1 MARKAAPV
9 ITTEDVLGQRPP
21 KRWPIILGI
30 VGGVVFLGLLLAVL
44 HLSGAIN
51 GMEEGIY
58 QKFSGNKVMA
68 ALLSPMHH
76 PDFKK
81 TLTMDEAISVI
92 DLRREMTK
100 AAGVID
106 DQKSEI
112 GSLKKQIGKLKGES
126 DRLATV
132 EKDVKNLKRGG
143 GGGMDEETMAA
154 LLEAQQGGAP
164 AAPAAA
170 AAVSPSAK
178 ATIAKIKTEIATRD
192 YRKIAKIVEVM
203 SPEQAFEVFEALE
216 NMKDENFVVEVMALM
231 KEKTV
236 ADILQSYDPN
246 KTAELFKKLAARK
259 AT

>member
-1 MARKAAPV
+1 MARKATPE
-9 ITTEDVLGQRPP
+9 ITTEDILGQRP
-21 KRWPIILGI
+21 KRWPILAGI
-30 VGGVVFLGLLLAVL
+30 VGGVLLLGLLLAVL
-44 HLSGAIN
+44 HLSGALN

-58 QKFSGNKVMA
+58 SKFSGNKVMA

-76 PDFKK
+76 PDFRK
-81 TLTMDEAISVI
+81 TLTLEESINVI

-100 AAGVID
+100 AAGVIE

-112 GSLKKQIGKLKGES
+112 GALKKQIGKLKGES
-126 DRLATV
+126 DRLAKV

-143 GGGMDEETMAA
+143 GGAVDEETLAA
-154 LLEAQQGGAP
+154 LVEAQQGAAP
-164 AAPAAA
+164 TPAPAAA
-170 AAVSPSAK
+170 PVSPTTK
-178 ATIAKIKTEIATRD
+178 AAIEKIKTEIATRD
-192 YRKIAKIVEVM
+192 YRKIAKIVEAM

-236 ADILQSYDPN
+236 ATILQSYDPN

-259 AT
+259 TT

>member
-21 KRWPIILGI
+21 RRWPIILGI
-30 VGGVVFLGLLLAVL
+30 VGGVVLLGLLLAVL
-44 HLSGAIN
+44 HLSGAVN

-58 QKFSGNKVMA
+58 QKLSGGKGGMA
-68 ALLSPMHH
+68 ALLSPLHH

-81 TLTMDEAISVI
+81 TLTVDEAVNVI
-92 DLRREMTK
+92 DLRREMAK
-100 AAGVID
+100 AAGVIE
-106 DQKSEI
+106 DQESEI
-112 GSLKKQIGKLKGES
+112 SALKKEVGKLKGES
-126 DRLATV
+126 DRLAKV

-143 GGGMDEETMAA
+143 AGGMDEETMAA
-154 LLEAQQGGAP
+154 LMEAQQG
-164 AAPAAA
+164 APAAA
-170 AAVSPSAK
+170 AVAPVSPTAK

-236 ADILQSYDPN
+236 AEILQSYDPN

-259 AT
+259 TT